1 MVSRNKAELIVKW
14 SKRGYEVPEI
24 SRLLRIGEDE
34 CRSVLTHPEL
44 AEPDRRPKPDAYPE
58 FIEPLF
64 E

>member
-1 MVSRNKAELIVKW
+1 MVSRNKAELVIKW
-14 SKRGYEVPEI
+14 SKRGYAVEDI
-24 SRLLRIGEDE
+24 SKLLKIGVDE
-34 CRSVLTHPEL
+34 CRSILLHPEL